1 MRVCHNVAESIN
13 DMPYRQS
20 IGHSESISLLA
31 KMLVKGNS
39 IEAEACEGKFH

>member
-1 MRVCHNVAESIN
+1 MRVCHNVTESVN

-20 IGHSESISLLA
+20 IGHSESTSLLA

-39 IEAEACEGKFH
+39 IKAKTCKGKFH